1 MEKNLIL
8 EYKDST
14 GKTYRHLAHTV
25 DLILRNDFKS
35 NYSLSYRTLERY
47 AIGATVP
54 SVPDIIKA
62 IAKMVKVTPEE
73 LMKNLNKYKEAKHG
87 KNSIT

>member
-1 MEKNLIL
+1 MKKNLIL

-14 GKTYRHLAHTV
+14 KKTYRHLAHTV

-54 SVPDIIKA
+54 SIPVITKA
-62 IAKMVKVTPEE
+62 IAKMLKVEPAE
-73 LMKNLNKYKEAKHG
+73 LIKNLNECKRCKDGNNTVK
-87 KNSIT
+87 

>member
-1 MEKNLIL
+1 MKKNLIL
-8 EYKDST
+8 EYHDNT

-25 DLILRNDFKS
+25 DLILRNDFNS

-54 SVPDIIKA
+54 TIPVIIKA
-62 IAKMVKVTPEE
+62 IAKMLKVEPKE
-73 LMKNLNKYKEAKHG
+73 LIQNLNKYKEAKDG
-87 KNSIT
+87 KNTIA